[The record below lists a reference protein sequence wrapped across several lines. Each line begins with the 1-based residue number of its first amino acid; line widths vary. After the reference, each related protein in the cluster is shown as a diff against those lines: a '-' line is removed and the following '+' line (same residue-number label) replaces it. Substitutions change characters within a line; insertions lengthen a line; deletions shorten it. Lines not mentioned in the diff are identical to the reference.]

1 MSTHV
6 VNFFFL
12 FCEYFA
18 ILEKNK
24 ERRHNMLKGFDKEL
38 LRTRITQA
46 RDQQGMNQAELAEK
60 AGVTPA
66 AISQIEKGTRIPTI
80 PVLHRIAD
88 VLGVSLDYLSGKTA
102 RSELQDLLQ
111 HEEVQAFYRGFE
123 SLHNNDKE
131 IIKNHIEFLK
141 SKYRSNKKK

>member
-1 MSTHV
+1 
-6 VNFFFL
+6 
-12 FCEYFA
+12 
-18 ILEKNK
+18 
-24 ERRHNMLKGFDKEL
+24 MLKGFDKEL

-88 VLGVSLDYLSGKTA
+88 VLGVSLDYLSGKTD
-102 RSELQDLLQ
+102 RSELHDLLQ
-111 HEEVQAFYRGFE
+111 HEEVKAFYRGFE
-123 SLHNNDKE
+123 SLHNDDKE